1 MMYKYILTFTLAVVL
16 AGCSQPLKPAGNV
29 EPEPVTVRVMTVGR
43 QAISSCCNYVGRV
56 EPSRSTVVSS
66 RLPGTVTELN
76 ARPGMRVSEGE
87 VIARIESESVK
98 SAYEI
103 ARVTLAQAEDGY
115 ERVRKVYA
123 SGSVP
128 EVKYIEV
135 KTQLEKARAAEKS
148 AREALE
154 DCVVKAPFS
163 GVMGETFAHKGEKV
177 LMESPLVSILDLAG
191 VEVHFSVPES
201 EYSSVKVGCEVE
213 IEVPAIGRT
222 LTGRVAV
229 KGITASPL
237 SHSYDFTAKNIS
249 NAVALMPGMVCK
261 IRIRTSGDGEIVVP
275 ASAVKTDMTGRYV
288 WSVNGDD
295 RVCKTYVTVAGF
307 SGKGVILSEGVSE
320 GDRVIVEGSR
330 KVSGGMK
337 VKAEEK

>member
-1 MMYKYILTFTLAVVL
+1 MMYKYILTIALAAVM
-16 AGCSQPLKPAGNV
+16 AGCTQPLRPAGNS
-29 EPEPVTVRVMTVGR
+29 EPAPVTVRVMTAGR
-43 QAISSCCNYVGRV
+43 EAVSSCCNYVGRV
-56 EPSRSTVVSS
+56 EPSKTTVISS
-66 RLPGTVTELN
+66 RLPGTVIELN
-76 ARPGMRVSEGE
+76 VRPGMRVSEGQI
-87 VIARIESESVK
+87 IAKIESEAVK

-115 ERVRKVYA
+115 ERVSKVYA

-154 DCVVKAPFS
+154 NCVLKAPFT
-163 GVMGETFAHKGEKV
+163 GVIGETFAHRGEKILV
-177 LMESPLVSILDLAG
+177 ASPLASLLDVAG
-191 VEVHFSVPES
+191 VEVHFSVPER
-201 EYSSVKVGCEVE
+201 EYSGIRVGQAVE
-213 IEVPAIGRT
+213 IEVPAIGKT
-222 LTGRVAV
+222 LAGTVAV

-249 NAVALMPGMVCK
+249 DAVALMPGMVCK
-261 IRIRTSGDGEIVVP
+261 IRIRTGGGGEIVVP

-288 WSVNGDD
+288 WAVDGED
-295 RVCKTYVTVAGF
+295 RVRKTYVTVAGF
-307 SGKGVILSEGVSE
+307 SGKGVILSEGISE
-320 GDRVIVEGSR
+320 WDRVIVEGSR